1 MKEFAMNGTPVK
13 MWANMCDATAWQ
25 QISNLCSLP
34 FVFRHLALMPD
45 LHGGKGMPIGT
56 VLATKDVVIPNAV
69 GVDIGCGMCAV
80 KTNKKVETIEQ
91 EVLRKKIMRGIR
103 KQIPLG
109 MEHHKEA
116 QEEKYMPAN
125 HDVDSMTIVKR
136 QYVSAIK
143 QVGTLGGGNHFI
155 ELQRDDEGWLW
166 IMIHSGSRNLGKQVC
181 DYYSRV
187 AMILNERYFSSVKPE
202 LNLPFLP
209 LKTKEFN
216 EYWSEMQYCIDFGL
230 CNRNLIMQRIE
241 EVISDSIP
249 NVEFEPMINI
259 AHNYAAWETH
269 FDEACIVHRKGAT
282 SAKMGEIGIIP
293 GSQGT
298 SSYIVEGLG
307 NPLSF
312 MSCSHGA
319 GRVMS
324 RTEAVKSLNL
334 AEEIQKLDEKGIV
347 HAIRCQ
353 EDLEEASSAY
363 KNIEKVIEQEADL
376 VKIKTRLFTMAVIK
390 G

>member
-1 MKEFAMNGTPVK
+1 
-13 MWANMCDATAWQ
+13 
-25 QISNLCSLP
+25 
-34 FVFRHLALMPD
+34 MPD

-80 KTNKKVETIEQ
+80 KTNIKVETIEQ

-136 QYVSAIK
+136 QYVSATK

-230 CNRNLIMQRIE
+230 CNRKLIMKRIE
-241 EVISDSIP
+241 EVISDAIP

-376 VKIKTRLFTMAVIK
+376 VKIKTHLFPVAVIK

>member
-1 MKEFAMNGTPVK
+1 
-13 MWANMCDATAWQ
+13 
-25 QISNLCSLP
+25 
-34 FVFRHLALMPD
+34 
-45 LHGGKGMPIGT
+45 
-56 VLATKDVVIPNAV
+56 
-69 GVDIGCGMCAV
+69 
-80 KTNKKVETIEQ
+80 
-91 EVLRKKIMRGIR
+91 
-103 KQIPLG
+103 
-109 MEHHKEA
+109 
-116 QEEKYMPAN
+116 MPAN

-136 QYVSAIK
+136 QYVSATK

-155 ELQRDDEGWLW
+155 ELQSDDEGWLW

-241 EVISDSIP
+241 EVISDAIP

-376 VKIKTRLFTMAVIK
+376 VKIKTRLFPMAVIK

>member
-1 MKEFAMNGTPVK
+1 
-13 MWANMCDATAWQ
+13 MWDNMCDATAWQ

-80 KTNKKVETIEQ
+80 KTNIKVETIEQ
-91 EVLRKKIMRGIR
+91 EVLRKQIMRGIR

-136 QYVSAIK
+136 QYVSATK

-155 ELQRDDEGWLW
+155 ELQSDDEGWLW

-230 CNRNLIMQRIE
+230 CNRKLIMQRIE
-241 EVISDSIP
+241 EVISDAIP

-363 KNIEKVIEQEADL
+363 KNIEEVIGQETDL
-376 VKIKTRLFTMAVIK
+376 VKIRTHLFPIAVIK